1 MKDNVLNWAI
11 RYVHGPAPA
20 GGHKL
25 TPNDLVNYNRLACR
39 GHFGPRGALRVAHA
53 EKLYQVRTNIEQSMR
68 QDLVRKQKD
77 YRKLAAQLVEED
89 PFGASS
95 KQGVSF
101 RLALTSCNPSPLC
114 RLWCYAHDGK
124 DVLPGAIERGVKNS
138 LLAEL
143 FETRLPTVT
152 KIVMAGL
159 VPHVDRALWAAVD
172 DAQKAKAW
180 GFVRQPR
187 IRFAHVG
194 DIARY
199 PHFAN
204 AIAQMIHDRSFGQ
217 VACITYTRRRD
228 AVLLDPSLWR
238 VNFSLDES
246 SMDRKKD
253 VPSTATITYA
263 AFDGKTCPEAYV
275 NFAEHHGPVRC
286 RTRGTGFVCPSTR
299 IGKPH
304 GCDANR
310 CDRCFA
316 VPKKGGQR

>member
-11 RYVHGPAPA
+11 RFLNVQNPPDI
-20 GGHKL
+20 KV
-25 TPNDLVNYNRLACR
+25 TPTDLANYNRLACR
-39 GHFGPRGALRVAHA
+39 GHFGPKGALRVSHA
-53 EKLYQVRTNIEQSMR
+53 EKLYPVRTAIELSMHR
-68 QDLVRKQKD
+68 DLMQKQTD
-77 YRKLAAQLVEED
+77 HRKLAAQLVEED

-101 RLALTSCNPSPLC
+101 RLALMSCNPSRLC

-124 DVLPGAIERGVKNS
+124 DVLPGSIERGVKNS
-138 LLAEL
+138 LLASL
-143 FETRLPTVT
+143 FETGTPSVM
-152 KIVMAGL
+152 KIILKGL
-159 VPHVDRALWAAVD
+159 EPHVDRALWGAVD
-172 DAQKAKAW
+172 DSQKAKAW

-204 AIAQMIHDRSFGQ
+204 AIAQMIHDRSYGQ
-217 VACITYTRRRD
+217 VQCVTYTRRREV
-228 AVLLDPSLWR
+228 VLLDPDLWR

-246 SMDRKKD
+246 SMDRKKY

-263 AFDGKTCPEAYV
+263 AFDGKTCPDAYV
-275 NFAEHHGPVRC
+275 NFAEHHGLVRYK
-286 RTRGTGFVCPSTR
+286 TRGVGFICPSTR
-299 IGKPH
+299 FGRPH

-316 VPKKGGQR
+316 EPKKGGRR